1 MTSSQ
6 SVREIVLSHINK
18 QDEHVPI
25 ATQADLLGI
34 SRASV
39 YYQPVPIDPE
49 DLLLMHKIDEI
60 YTELPYYG
68 IRRMT
73 AELVDQKHVV
83 NHKHVARLMRE
94 MGIEAIYPKPNLSK
108 NANQHP
114 VYPYLLRGIVAN
126 HPNHIWGTDITYIR
140 MNKGFLYLVAFLDWY
155 SRYVLSWRLSTML
168 TTDFVVSAAQ
178 EALTIGIPE
187 ITNGD
192 QGVQFTSQEYLSIWD
207 PEKTKISMD
216 GRGRAM
222 DNIFTERLWRS
233 VKYEEVYL
241 KNYDSVL
248 DAKDGLSRYFTTYNH
263 RRLHQALN
271 YRTPESVY
279 FERRN
284 GS

>member
-6 SVREIVLSHINK
+6 SVRDIVLSHIDK
-18 QDEHVPI
+18 QGPI
-25 ATQADLLGI
+25 PISTQADLLGI

-39 YYQPVPIDPE
+39 YYRPVPIDPE
-49 DLLLMHKIDEI
+49 DLVLMQKIDEI

-73 AELVDQKHVV
+73 AELVDQYYVV
-83 NHKHVARLMRE
+83 NHKRVARLMRE
-94 MGIEAIYPKPNLSK
+94 MGLEAIYPKPNLSK

-114 VYPYLLRGIVAN
+114 VYPYLLRNIVAS

-140 MNKGFLYLVAFLDWY
+140 MKQGFLYLVAFLDWY

-168 TTDFVVSAAQ
+168 TTDFVLEAAK

-192 QGVQFTSQEYLSIWD
+192 QGVQFTSQEYLNIWD

-248 DAKDGLSRYFTTYNH
+248 DAKDGLSQYFTTYNH

-271 YRTPESVY
+271 YRTPAVVY